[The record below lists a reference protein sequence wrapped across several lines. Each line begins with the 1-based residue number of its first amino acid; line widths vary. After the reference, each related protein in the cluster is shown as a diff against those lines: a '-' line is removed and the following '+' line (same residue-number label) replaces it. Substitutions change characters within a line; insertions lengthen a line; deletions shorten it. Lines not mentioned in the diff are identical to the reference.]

1 MELLAD
7 IIGALKYADP
17 GWAMLIGS
25 LGSLY
30 FTAKIYREKSE
41 ANRSGIAIKNV
52 NKDGMAV
59 LVNDSMVDYK
69 IKAERFI
76 LENGA
81 NEEQVK
87 NFLMDFFSAKNKRD
101 FILKMIKDKNGEEI
115 LPEQILGCGE
125 SINAHIYDV
134 PVENI
139 YAMFVLVRLF
149 FDSKERCYIYSF
161 ANQEKVKNSD
171 ILPEDIKNK
180 LHPYNNWVKV
190 YSFE

>member
-1 MELLAD
+1 MEFLAN
-7 IIGALKYADP
+7 IIDALKYADP
-17 GWAMLIGS
+17 GWAMLVGS

-52 NKDGMAV
+52 NKDGVAI
-59 LVNDSMVDYK
+59 LVNDSRVDYK

-81 NEEQVK
+81 NEQQAK
-87 NFLMDFFSAKNKRD
+87 NFLMDFFSAKNKRN
-101 FILKMIKDKNGEEI
+101 FILKIAKEENKEEI
-115 LPEQILGCGE
+115 LPEQVLGCGE
-125 SINAHIYDV
+125 SMNMHIYDM

-139 YAMFVLVRLF
+139 YAMLVLVRLF
-149 FDSKERCYIYSF
+149 FDGKERNYIYSF

>member
-1 MELLAD
+1 MELLAN
-7 IIGALKYADP
+7 IIDALKYADP
-17 GWAMLIGS
+17 GWAMLVGS

-52 NKDGMAV
+52 NKDGVAV
-59 LVNDSMVDYK
+59 LVNDSRVDYK

-81 NEEQVK
+81 NEQQAK
-87 NFLMDFFSAKNKRD
+87 NFLMNFFSAKDKKV
-101 FILKMIKDKNGEEI
+101 FILKIIKDEKGEEI
-115 LPEQILGCGE
+115 LPEQVLGCGE
-125 SINAHIYDV
+125 SVNVHICDM
-134 PVENI
+134 PMENI

-149 FDSKERCYIYSF
+149 FDDKERNYVYSF
-161 ANQEKVKNSD
+161 ANQGKVEGSD
-171 ILPEDIKNK
+171 ILTEDIKNK
-180 LHPYNNWVKV
+180 LHPYNYWIKV

>member
-1 MELLAD
+1 MELLAN
-7 IIGALKYADP
+7 ILEALKYADP

-59 LVNDSMVDYK
+59 LVNDSRVDYR

-76 LENGA
+76 LESGL
-81 NEEQVK
+81 NEQQARS
-87 NFLMDFFSAKNKRD
+87 FLTDFFSAKNKKD
-101 FILKMIKDKNGEEI
+101 FILKTIKEENKEEI
-115 LPEQILGCGE
+115 LPEQVLGCGE
-125 SINAHIYDV
+125 SMNIHICDMSM
-134 PVENI
+134 ENV
-139 YAMFVLVRLF
+139 YTMFILVKLF
-149 FDSKERCYIYSF
+149 FDGKERNYVYSF
-161 ANQEKVKNSD
+161 ANQEKVKGSD
-171 ILPEDIKNK
+171 ILSGDIKNK